1 MEIGIAFSK
10 KCIFGYQ
17 IILPNTP
24 TIMKLT
30 KFFFTTL
37 LITACCARVL
47 AQPNSTGVFEEVT
60 DTPID
65 AGIAF
70 MAIAGIGY
78 GLKQLKNR
86 KK

>member
-1 MEIGIAFSK
+1 
-10 KCIFGYQ
+10 
-17 IILPNTP
+17 
-24 TIMKLT
+24 MKTLT
-30 KFFFTTL
+30 KLLLTTL
-37 LITACCARVL
+37 LIGAGSIYTF
-47 AQPNSTGVFEEVT
+47 AQPNSTDIMEEVS

-78 GLKQLKNR
+78 GLKQLKSR